1 MEIRCDFNMLYR
13 FLIKGCPIPNTSN
26 LVGLCQFRRM
36 IPGVSSSS
44 QNWYNSLFVSK
55 DSSSP
60 KKDQTSKTSE
70 NPAFSHRIQHFPRAF
85 YGICTVR
92 SSHPSSQSHRHTS
105 LASSPPS
112 VSIPDATPPERPGA
126 TFRPLGIPRPG
137 SGTPCV
143 VKTHSETINSTW
155 IRIKLQERNGN
166 NFITQYILDTEF
178 RGGTYPLQVDKLR
191 R

>member
-1 MEIRCDFNMLYR
+1 MLYR
-13 FLIKGCPIPNTSN
+13 FLIKGCPIPHTSN
-26 LVGLCQFRRM
+26 LVDLCQCRRM

-55 DSSSP
+55 NISSP

-70 NPAFSHRIQHFPRAF
+70 NPAFSHSYLWYLYCEVI
-85 YGICTVR
+85 
-92 SSHPSSQSHRHTS
+92 SSVLSK
-105 LASSPPS
+105 SSPHISCFISSKCFNPWCNTS
-112 VSIPDATPPERPGA
+112 RTAWRHFLG
-126 TFRPLGIPRPG
+126 PLGSLDRDPG
-137 SGTPCV
+137 PPVKV
-143 VKTHSETINSTW
+143 VKTHSKIINSTW
-155 IRIKLQERNGN
+155 IRIKLQDRNGN